1 MSKAN
6 IYLSGAM
13 EFAADGQLGAEWRIR
28 CTRTLEELGYTAIDI
43 TALDVGYTAEYGD
56 LFRCAPVSG
65 DNVTINDYLQRKAN
79 IRQHFVQADLLLIE
93 RHTDAMIVKYCNG
106 TRRGAGTISECQH
119 AYNRGIPI
127 FLVNTFQDDAEIP
140 GWLFA
145 LTTRIFNTFEE
156 LYDYLGSLPDGIL
169 KLDQYQNRRSGNHYL
184 CSLCGGVEEK
194 HKAHFVSKVTPLYCK
209 SCVEL
214 VKTTNESHKNR
225 YDFFIEEMG
234 REHGHS

>member
-1 MSKAN
+1 MSKKTN

-13 EFAADGQLGAEWRIR
+13 EFAADGQLGADWRLL
-28 CTRTLEELGYTAIDI
+28 CTQRLEEMGYSAIDI
-43 TALDVGYTAEYGD
+43 TALDVEYSAIHGN
-56 LFRCAPVSG
+56 LFRCAPISG
-65 DNVTINDYLQRKAN
+65 DNITINDYLQRKAN
-79 IRQHFVQADLLLIE
+79 IRQHFVHADLLLIE
-93 RHTDAMIVKYCNG
+93 CHTDAMIVKYCAG

-127 FLVNTFQDDAEIP
+127 FLVNTFEDDTEIP

-145 LTTRIFNTFEE
+145 LTTKVFNTFDE
-156 LYDYLGSLPDGIL
+156 LYLYLDGLPSGIL

-184 CSLCGGVEEK
+184 CSLCGDVEEK

-214 VKTTNESHKNR
+214 VKTTNESHVDR
-225 YDFFIEEMG
+225 YTFFTQRLCKG
-234 REHGHS
+234 